1 MFYSKKFVSA
11 TREYSTL
18 DKNVPAPY
26 LRRNF
31 IFHEVPQKATI
42 TVCGLGFYRIFVN
55 GNELT
60 RTHLAPYIVNSHQV
74 LPYDAYDIT
83 NELVYGENTIAF
95 MLGNGMQNC
104 LGGFIWDF
112 DSATFRSAPKLAFA
126 LEVVQNGE
134 TVTYEADENLL
145 CMPSPMY
152 FDDFRMGVKY
162 DARKEIPDWNLPTC
176 DISSATPAIKADTP
190 NGEAMLVD
198 CLPIRVTRE
207 IKPVSIWKEGDSY
220 IYDFGENC
228 SGLTR
233 LSISGKYGQKVIID
247 HGEWIDE
254 GKFTQRNILFPG
266 NSRSFDKP
274 KYTQRTEYICHGGS
288 REEFVPSFTYYG
300 FRYAKV
306 SGITEEQATEDLLT
320 YLVMNSDFT
329 SRGDFSSSCET
340 LNTLYQMTRRAT
352 LANFFHIPT
361 DCPHREKNGWTADA
375 ALSAEHTLLNFNAE
389 DNYLM
394 WLRTITRAMNHEGA
408 LPGIVPTGGWGFE
421 WGNGPAWDSVLIY
434 LPYFMAVMRDDLRG
448 AEEVASSMLRYFQYL
463 RTKMDENGLLA
474 IGLGDWCHPN
484 KKDMTPLIFTDSVV
498 SYDLARKAEY
508 LYHRLGLD
516 LEESFCKGFADK
528 IYESI
533 RKHLLVDNKSMRFL
547 GNSQT
552 AQAMA
557 IFYGLCETEEEKKLA
572 FDLLLKY
579 IHENDDHMYCGVLGG
594 RVIFRV
600 LCDFGYQDL
609 AYKMIVRP
617 DAPSYGYMIERG
629 YTALAEDIFIKNA
642 SFNHHFWGDI
652 AALMIEYFVGIRFN
666 PTLNNINEVLIAP
679 VFVSEL
685 NYATASHKLPGGNIS
700 VEWRREGESIV
711 LTYSAD
717 KALYVTLQTPAGYQM
732 VKTQEN
738 TFVFTKI

>member
-176 DISSATPAIKADTP
+176 DIFSATPAIKADTP
-190 NGEAMLVD
+190 NGEAMLVN

-228 SGLTR
+228 AGLTR

-247 HGEWIDE
+247 HGEWIDD
-254 GKFTQRNILFPG
+254 GKFTQRNLLFPG
-266 NSRSFDKP
+266 NFRSFDKP

-352 LANFFHIPT
+352 LANFFQIPT

-408 LPGIVPTGGWGFE
+408 LPGIVPTGGWGFA

-463 RTKMDENGLLA
+463 RTRMDENGLLA

-572 FDLLLKY
+572 FDLLLEY
-579 IHENDDHMYCGVLGG
+579 IHEKDDHMYCGVLGG

-652 AALMIEYFVGIRFN
+652 SALMMEYFVGIRFN

-685 NYATASHKLPGGNIS
+685 NYATASHELPGGNIS
-700 VEWRREGESIV
+700 VEWRREGEGIV

-717 KALYVTLQTPAGYQM
+717 KALYVTLQTPVGYQM
-732 VKTQEN
+732 VKTLEN